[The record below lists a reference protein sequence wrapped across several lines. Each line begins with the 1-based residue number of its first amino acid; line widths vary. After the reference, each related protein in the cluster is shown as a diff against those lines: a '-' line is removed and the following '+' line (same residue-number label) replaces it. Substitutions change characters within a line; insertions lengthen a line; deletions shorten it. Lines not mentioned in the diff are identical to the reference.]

1 MGTAQLNAITIVFD
15 AEISQVEVPFFRSA
29 VSSSIESGNYLFH
42 NHLGGGYLR
51 YSYPLI
57 QYKRIGGR
65 AAIFAIGAATDAI
78 WEFFQGTDY
87 NIRLGKRKL
96 RLCIDKIIRSE
107 VELTDNGI
115 AAYCLDSWL
124 ALNEENYKKFQSLE
138 SLSERIAM
146 LESVLTGNILSMY
159 KGCGVFIERPLHV
172 KLLDLSPPKTVRYK
186 SIPLVAFDVE
196 FNSNVSVPLYAGLG
210 KHVSV
215 GFGTCYP
222 ITK

>member
-1 MGTAQLNAITIVFD
+1 M
-15 AEISQVEVPFFRSA
+15 
-29 VSSSIESGNYLFH
+29 
-42 NHLGGGYLR
+42 
-51 YSYPLI
+51 
-57 QYKRIGGR
+57 
-65 AAIFAIGAATDAI
+65 
-78 WEFFQGTDY
+78 
-87 NIRLGKRKL
+87 GKRKL